1 MGILE
6 MKKKL
11 PQVGRLSWIGLRPK
25 RREALEV
32 LTEVEI
38 DVGVGLVGD
47 HYSGKSGKRQVTLIQ
62 GEHIDAVEK
71 MLHRTVPID
80 PGLLRRNLVV
90 YGVNLYA
97 FKDQPL
103 QIGAEVILEVTGE
116 CHPCS
121 RMEENLGPGGY
132 NAMRHHGGITTRVLR
147 GGKIKLGDP
156 VKAVESPS

>member
-1 MGILE
+1 
-6 MKKKL
+6 MKKTL
-11 PQVGRLSWIGLRPK
+11 PQVGKLSWIGLRAQ
-25 RREALEV
+25 RRAELEV
-32 LTEVEI
+32 LTEVE
-38 DVGVGLVGD
+38 VNTSVGLVGD

-62 GEHIDAVEK
+62 GEHIEAVAK
-71 MLHRTVPID
+71 MLHRKSPID

-103 QIGAEVILEVTGE
+103 QIGEEVILEVTGD

-132 NAMRHHGGITTRVLR
+132 NAMRSHGGITTRVIR

-156 VKAVESPS
+156 VKVVG